1 MKCDHSDK
9 RTWIGK
15 ADGVYCSVCGNKID
29 LSAKPVNKAPAK
41 KAEPAAEAPAKKAP
55 AKKTTT
61 GRAKK

>member
-1 MKCDHSDK
+1 MKCDHSNK
-9 RTWIGK
+9 LTWIGK
-15 ADGVYCSVCGNKID
+15 ADGVHCSICDALID
-29 LSAKPVNKAPAK
+29 LKAAPVKKAPAK